1 MVGKKHSNWDYM
13 KLITLPIITN
23 ALQEALGISHKTAKQ
38 YAMQILDIFGFE
50 DRIIDN
56 ILDQV
61 ERQFFYILEGKG
73 LLTTEGEEITLHTGR
88 KWRIRYWCLR
98 KPHIQQLFIQH
109 KHHKNQLYSSRLPS
123 ITTEQIYTQLSTE
136 IWANRKTIR

>member
-1 MVGKKHSNWDYM
+1 M
-13 KLITLPIITN
+13 KLITLPIITS
-23 ALQEALGISHKTAKQ
+23 ALQEALGISYETAKQ

-73 LLTTEGEEITLHTGR
+73 LLTTDGEEITLHTGR

-98 KPHIQQLFIQH
+98 KPQIQQLFVQN
-109 KHHKNQLYSSRLPS
+109 KHHKSRLS
-123 ITTEQIYTQLSTE
+123 SSKLSSFTTEQLYTQLSTE
-136 IWANRKTIR
+136 IWANRKTNQ